1 MTTFLILLLFAVI
14 FLVAGGALLYLRN
27 KNKQK
32 ATLMGQTGTSGA
44 SDVSRLAPGTLVEV
58 KGTVRCEEPSP
69 PRWPV
74 RGAPT
79 TRRR

>member
-44 SDVSRLAPGTLVEV
+44 SRLAPGTLVEV

>member
-32 ATLMGQTGTSGA
+32 ATLMGQTGTS
-44 SDVSRLAPGTLVEV
+44 DVSRLAPGTLVEV